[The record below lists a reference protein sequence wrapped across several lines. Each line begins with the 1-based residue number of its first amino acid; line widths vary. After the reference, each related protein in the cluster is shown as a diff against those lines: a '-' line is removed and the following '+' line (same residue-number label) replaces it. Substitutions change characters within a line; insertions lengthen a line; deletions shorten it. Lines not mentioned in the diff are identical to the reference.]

1 MPTFVD
7 APPVLRDF
15 LNYLSV
21 IKGKS
26 DGTVKE
32 YYYDLR
38 TFFRFM
44 KVHRRLVPQN
54 FDELDQ
60 VSMIDVDSV
69 FLQTVTLSD
78 LYEFLSFVSRYK
90 KNAANARARKVASL
104 RSFFHYATS
113 KAGILKENPAADL
126 ETPKLKKTQPRY
138 LTLNESKKLI
148 KTVEH
153 AMNERDICIITLFLN
168 CGIRLSELVGINLSD
183 IHGDSIRILG
193 KGNKERFIYM
203 NAPCM
208 TALQN
213 YLRVRPVDGVAD
225 RDALFLSKQKKRIST
240 KMVGVIVKKY
250 IALSGL
256 DSSKYSPH
264 KLRHTA
270 ATLMHRYGHVDVRI
284 LQEILGHQNLSTTQI
299 YTHLEND
306 QIRDAMKQNPL
317 RGES

>member
-1 MPTFVD
+1 MPAYVD
-7 APPVLRDF
+7 CPPVLRDF

-44 KVHRRLVPQN
+44 KIYRNAAPQN
-54 FDELDQ
+54 YDELDQ
-60 VSMIDVDSV
+60 VIISDIDTV
-69 FLQTVTLSD
+69 FLQSITLSD
-78 LYEFLSFVSRYK
+78 LYEFLSFVNRYK
-90 KNAANARARKVASL
+90 NNAAPARARKVASL
-104 RSFFHYATS
+104 RSFFHYVTR
-113 KAGILKENPAADL
+113 KAGLLKENPAADL

-138 LTLNESKKLI
+138 LTLDETKKLVT
-148 KTVEH
+148 TVGQT
-153 AMNERDICIITLFLN
+153 MNERDICIITLFLN
-168 CGIRLSELVGINLSD
+168 CGVRLSELVNINLSD

-193 KGNKERFIYM
+193 KGNKERFIYL
-203 NAPCM
+203 NQPCT

-213 YLRVRPVDGVAD
+213 YMRVRPADGVTD
-225 RDALFLSKQKKRIST
+225 RDALFISKQKRRIST
-240 KMVGVIVKKY
+240 KMVGLIVKKY
-250 IALSGL
+250 IAMAGL
-256 DSSKYSPH
+256 DPKKYSPH

-299 YTHLEND
+299 YTHLENE

-317 RGES
+317 NEL

>member
-1 MPTFVD
+1 MPVYVD
-7 APPVLRDF
+7 CPPVLRDF

-44 KVHRRLVPQN
+44 KIYRNAAPQN
-54 FDELDQ
+54 YDELDQ
-60 VSMIDVDSV
+60 VIISDIDNA
-69 FLQTVTLSD
+69 FLQSITLSD
-78 LYEFLSFVSRYK
+78 LYEFLSFVNRYK
-90 KNAANARARKVASL
+90 NNAAPARARKVASL
-104 RSFFHYATS
+104 RSFFHYVTR
-113 KAGILKENPAADL
+113 KASILKENPAADL

-138 LTLNESKKLI
+138 LTLDETKKLVT
-148 KTVEH
+148 TVGQT
-153 AMNERDICIITLFLN
+153 MNERDICIITLFLN
-168 CGIRLSELVGINLSD
+168 CGVRLSELVNINLSD

-193 KGNKERFIYM
+193 KGNKERFIYL
-203 NAPCM
+203 NQPCT

-213 YLRVRPVDGVAD
+213 YMRVRPADGVID
-225 RDALFLSKQKKRIST
+225 RDALFISKQKRRIST
-240 KMVGVIVKKY
+240 KMVGLIVKKY
-250 IALSGL
+250 VAMAGL
-256 DSSKYSPH
+256 DPQKYSPH

-299 YTHLEND
+299 YTHLENE

-317 RGES
+317 NKL

>member
-1 MPTFVD
+1 MPAYVD
-7 APPVLRDF
+7 SPPILRDF

-44 KVHRRLVPQN
+44 KVYRNLVTQN
-54 FDELDQ
+54 YDELDQ
-60 VSMIDVDSV
+60 VIIADIDTA
-69 FLQTVTLSD
+69 FLQTITLSD
-78 LYEFLSFVSRYK
+78 LYEFLSFVNRYK
-90 KNAANARARKVASL
+90 KNAAPARARKVASL
-104 RSFFHYATS
+104 RSFFHYVTS

-138 LTLNESKKLI
+138 LTLEESRKLVGVVSQ
-148 KTVEH
+148 T
-153 AMNERDICIITLFLN
+153 MNERDICIITLFLN
-168 CGIRLSELVGINLSD
+168 CGVRLSELVNINISD

-193 KGNKERFIYM
+193 KGNKERFIYL
-203 NAPCM
+203 NAPCT

-213 YLRVRPVDGVAD
+213 YLRARPVDGVID
-225 RDALFLSKQKKRIST
+225 RDALFISKQKRRIST

-250 IALSGL
+250 IEQSGL
-256 DSSKYSPH
+256 DPTKYSPH

-299 YTHLEND
+299 YTHLENE
-306 QIRDAMKQNPL
+306 QIRDAMKHNPL
-317 RGES
+317 NEG

>member
-317 RGES
+317 RGE